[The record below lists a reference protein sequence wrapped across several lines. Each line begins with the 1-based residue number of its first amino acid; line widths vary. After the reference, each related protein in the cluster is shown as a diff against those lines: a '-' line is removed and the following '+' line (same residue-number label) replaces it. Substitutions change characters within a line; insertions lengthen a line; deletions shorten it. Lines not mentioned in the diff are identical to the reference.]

1 MFSRNHFWKS
11 LAINEVRKLP
21 HFQTPIRC
29 GARLQWWSFQE
40 LGPQFQHGAR
50 QAQHWRWDQ
59 KMEKNTVSSMDKLNL
74 SGLLG
79 FDLVLVHLFTVWD
92 PWNVSSFF
100 KTFLFPY
107 ISIATICYLNFD
119 KAAARAFHQGSVRH
133 TRGLSSWPA
142 LDNALWRFCLEP
154 DVPW

>member
-1 MFSRNHFWKS
+1 MRWENY
-11 LAINEVRKLP
+11 
-21 HFQTPIRC
+21 PIFRHPSDVVQGC
-29 GARLQWWSFQE
+29 NDGPFKNLDHNSSMALARLNI
-40 LGPQFQHGAR
+40 GDGIK
-50 QAQHWRWDQ
+50 
-59 KMEKNTVSSMDKLNL
+59 KMEKKHRPVSMDKLNL

-79 FDLVLVHLFTVWD
+79 FDDLVLVHLFTVWD